1 MRNDCITISEIE
13 VVFYGELTFGA
24 ADLCIQCSYI
34 KIVLDSN
41 FQSISFEQKG

>member
-1 MRNDCITISEIE
+1 MI
-13 VVFYGELTFGA
+13 VLQFPKLKWFYGELTFGA
-24 ADLCIQCSYI
+24 ADLCIQCSYM